1 MIQVNAIPQGATA
14 YQFLPETAEMLDKLP
29 LPTGPV
35 TVQMPDEINRIQGRC
50 YVPTAWGAAILE
62 FGDWFVVF
70 DVGVVAAYTEAQ
82 FPVLFAPV
90 LDEPPVEEGVLLSFD
105 PAYSSKM
112 STVVATDD
120 FSGVL
125 ENSGESIRDTM
136 SRMSALIE
144 VPEAELRAKATL
156 PTPAR
161 VPVFRQRFG
170 SEDEGGTAF
179 QDYCDRYRLDY
190 SLQSLMSTEPFLPST
205 LRVVVNATDRVIVE
219 LQDGEVLVGYADGH
233 MEVEQA

>member
-14 YQFLPETAEMLDKLP
+14 YQFLPETAEMLNKLP

-70 DVGVVAAYTEAQ
+70 DVGMVAAYTEAQ

-90 LDEPPVEEGVLLSFD
+90 LDEPAPEPEPAPDAWLDPLRPLMMSRMGVEA
-105 PAYSSKM
+105 PNA
-112 STVVATDD
+112 
-120 FSGVL
+120 
-125 ENSGESIRDTM
+125 GESIRDTM

-179 QDYCDRYRLDY
+179 QDYCDRYRLYY
-190 SLQSLMSTEPFLPST
+190 SLQSLMSTEPFLPSR

>member
-14 YQFLPETAEMLDKLP
+14 YQFLPETAEMLNKLP

-90 LDEPPVEEGVLLSFD
+90 LDEPPVEEGVLLGLD

-112 STVVATDD
+112 STVVATDG

-136 SRMSALIE
+136 SRMSAPIE
-144 VPEAELRAKATL
+144 IPEAELRATATL

-161 VPVFRQRFG
+161 VPVFRQRF
-170 SEDEGGTAF
+170 EGDDWGVAF
-179 QDYCDRYRLDY
+179 PDYCDRYRLDY
-190 SLQSLMSTEPFLPST
+190 SLQSLVNKASFLPST
-205 LRVVVNATDRVIVE
+205 IRVVVNATDRVVVE
-219 LQDGEVLVGYADGH
+219 LREGEVLVGYADGH